1 MDAALDE
8 PPMAVDLNAIAKQT
22 SFDKEHHEV
31 HRALARSL
39 SPLTFSSISLSLPLP
54 HSLPLLLSV
63 CLFLFPLSLPPLH
76 APRVSLSLCL
86 SLLSLSRV
94 LFSFTPPFPISTQNT
109 HTQTC
114 LNAHRCRTYY
124 SRVYTN
130 IQISK
135 NYCTSVVHTYIHT
148 F

>member
-8 PPMAVDLNAIAKQT
+8 PPMAVDLNTIAKQT

-39 SPLTFSSISLSLPLP
+39 SPFTFSSMALSLPQP

-63 CLFLFPLSLPPLH
+63 CLFLFSLSLPPLH
-76 APRVSLSLCL
+76 PPRVSLSLCL
-86 SLLSLSRV
+86 SLFSLSHV
-94 LFSFTPPFPISTQNT
+94 LFSFPPPFPICTQNT

-114 LNAHRCRTYY
+114 LNAHRSRTYY
-124 SRVYTN
+124 LRVYTH
-130 IQISK
+130 IQIST
-135 NYCTSVVHTYIHT
+135 NYCTSIIHTYIHT